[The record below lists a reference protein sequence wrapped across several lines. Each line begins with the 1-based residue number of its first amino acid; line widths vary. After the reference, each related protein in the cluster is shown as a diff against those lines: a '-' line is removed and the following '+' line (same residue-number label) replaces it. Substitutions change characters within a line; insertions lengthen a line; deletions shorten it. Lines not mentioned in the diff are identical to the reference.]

1 MLPLWISAQASS
13 SARLAAISALA
24 VEAGL
29 LREAMQSLLQLYV
42 QGQINPVI
50 AHTFPLA
57 AAPAAHRYLQERRNI
72 GKVLLT
78 IDA

>member
-1 MLPLWISAQASS
+1 
-13 SARLAAISALA
+13 
-24 VEAGL
+24 
-29 LREAMQSLLQLYV
+29 LLQLYV